1 MSKTGSIYLSRK
13 EADRLRE
20 VCEKEGCT
28 PYSLVKRVVLD
39 HLWAYPSETP
49 PALEKEALNQDLG
62 ETKTMEVVEPEA
74 AMEDAGGL
82 SESVRKI
89 LEGNVDE

>member
-28 PYSLVKRVVLD
+28 PYALVKRVVLD
-39 HLWAYPSETP
+39 HLWAYPSEKP
-49 PALEKEALNQDLG
+49 PAPEKEEIKQDLG
-62 ETKTMEVVEPEA
+62 ETETVEVVEPEA

-82 SESVRKI
+82 SESVKRI
-89 LEGNVDE
+89 LEGKVE

>member
-28 PYSLVKRVVLD
+28 PYALVKRVVLD
-39 HLWAYPSETP
+39 HLWAYPSEKP
-49 PALEKEALNQDLG
+49 PAPEKEDLKQDLG
-62 ETKTMEVVEPEA
+62 EKTVEVVEPEA
-74 AMEDAGGL
+74 AMEDADGL
-82 SESVRKI
+82 SESVRKL
-89 LEGNVDE
+89 LEGKKIE